1 MTEPTRTALL
11 PRGDR
16 RQLLVPSCGDCLA
29 LCCVALAFTRS
40 ADFAHDKPAG
50 EPCRNL
56 ADDRSCTIHA
66 ELRPR
71 GYRGCSVYDCFG
83 AGQRLSQAAVD
94 SAPDTR
100 TARTALYAALPIA
113 RALHEL
119 QWWLAE
125 ALAHPDAGP
134 QRRALLDAAE
144 ATQRLGGAGPEALL
158 ALDLDAVRASVL
170 PLLAELAAAARRGLP
185 APTRVRGRTLGPRAD
200 LLGARLDGAD
210 LRGAD
215 LRGALLIAASLR
227 GADLA
232 ATDLLAA
239 DLRDADLS
247 GADASAA
254 LFLTQPQVTAA
265 MGDASTLLPPG
276 IRRPDHWVAAHRD

>member
-1 MTEPTRTALL
+1 MDTEAYSSPL

-16 RQLLVPSCGDCLA
+16 RELLVPSCGDCLA

-56 ADDRSCTIHA
+56 AADRTCAIHA

-71 GYRGCSVYDCFG
+71 GYRGCSAYDCFG
-83 AGQRLSQAAVD
+83 AGQRLSQSTVDETQDASAAR
-94 SAPDTR
+94 SA
-100 TARTALYAALPIA
+100 LFAALPIA

-125 ALAHPDAGP
+125 ALAHPAAGP
-134 QRRALLDAAE
+134 HRRTLLAAVASTERLADAE
-144 ATQRLGGAGPEALL
+144 VETLL
-158 ALDLDAVRASVL
+158 ALDIDAVRASVL
-170 PLLAELAAAARRGLP
+170 PALAELAADARRGLP
-185 APTRVRGRTLGPRAD
+185 VPVRVRGRVLGPRAD
-200 LLGARLDGAD
+200 LIGARLDGTD

-215 LRGALLIAASLR
+215 LRGAMLIAASLR
-227 GADLA
+227 GANLA
-232 ATDLLAA
+232 SVDLLAA
-239 DLRDADLS
+239 DVRDADLS

-254 LFLTQPQVTAA
+254 LFLTQPQVSAA
-265 MGDASTLLPPG
+265 NGDERTLLPPG
-276 IRRPDHWVAAHRD
+276 IRRPDHWFSAQRS

>member
-1 MTEPTRTALL
+1 MTEQTLSAPV

-16 RQLLVPSCGDCLA
+16 RELLVPACGDCLA

-56 ADDRSCTIHA
+56 AADHSCTIHA

-71 GYRGCSVYDCFG
+71 GYRGCTVYDCFG
-83 AGQRLSQAAVD
+83 AGQRLSQLTAGD
-94 SAPDTR
+94 RQDDG
-100 TARTALYAALPIA
+100 TARSDLFAALPIM

-119 QWWLAE
+119 QWWIAE
-125 ALAHPDAGP
+125 ALAHPAALP
-134 QRRALLDAAE
+134 QRPALLEAAE
-144 ATQRLGGAGPEALL
+144 ATERLAAAGLDAVLT
-158 ALDLDAVRASVL
+158 LDLDAARASVL
-170 PLLAELAAAARRGLP
+170 PLLAGVAAAARRGLP
-185 APTRVRGRTLGPRAD
+185 APTRMRGRTIGPRAD
-200 LLGARLDGAD
+200 LLGARLDEVD

-215 LRGALLIAASLR
+215 LRGALLIAASVR
-227 GADLA
+227 GADFSGA
-232 ATDLLAA
+232 DLLAA

-247 GADASAA
+247 GADLSTA

-265 MGDASTLLPPG
+265 RGDDATRLPAG
-276 IRRPDHWVAAHRD
+276 LRRPAHWSARRSG